1 MKRHILSLLCAGSL
15 LATSS
20 FAQLPRI
27 VVQGDGAPQVFTEFD
42 AAVAAAQPDDKLY
55 LGGGTFLYPPAMPI
69 DKPLHF
75 IGAGIHPDS
84 TQVTGVTTLQQNGGN
99 GNQSLRIVTTGSGS
113 TFTGIRFVSID
124 GGQNSTALAY
134 GTDDLTDDPADLVFE
149 RCWFTGRF
157 YLGSGTANVINT
169 TTAFDE
175 CVFLGTVDGVG
186 RSAVF
191 TRCIIANGQ
200 NTVALT
206 GLAGSSAADN
216 CLVMGAI
223 QSLSNISVRNSYI
236 RTNNLNNY
244 AVYSCS
250 NCLFQNTLVTNNVV
264 ASGSPGTVVTDCL
277 SAVNGDA
284 VCVAETDGFYQISDD
299 LRMATGGPGS
309 GFGLDG
315 NDVGIYGTSAPYRPG
330 AVPYNPHFRAA
341 EIAPATNSDG
351 QLPVNIRVA
360 AQPD

>member
-1 MKRHILSLLCAGSL
+1 MMHRTDPLILAFALMSQGL
-15 LATSS
+15 

-27 VVQGDGAPQVFTEFD
+27 VVQGNGEPQVFTQFD
-42 AAVAAAQPDDKLY
+42 AAVAAAQADDRIY
-55 LGGGTFLYPPAMPI
+55 LSGGTFLHSPALAI

-75 IGAGIHPDS
+75 IGAGLHPDS
-84 TQVTGVTTLQQNGGN
+84 TEVTGMTTLQQNGGS
-99 GNQSLRIVTTGSGS
+99 GSESLRILTTGSGS
-113 TFTGIRFVSID
+113 TFTGIRFVSSS
-124 GGQNSTALAY
+124 GEQSTVVLAY
-134 GTDDLTDDPADLVFE
+134 GNDDLTDDPADLVFE
-149 RCWFTGRF
+149 RCWFTGRV
-157 YLGSGTANVINT
+157 YLGSNTTNVINT

-200 NTVALT
+200 NTVTLT
-206 GLAGSSAADN
+206 GLAGSSSADN
-216 CLVMGAI
+216 CIVMGAV

-264 ASGSPGTVVTDCL
+264 ASGSPGTVVTDCI
-277 SAVNGDA
+277 SAVTGDA
-284 VCVAETDGFYQISDD
+284 VCVEETDGFYQLSDD
-299 LRMATGGPGS
+299 LHMATGGPGS

-315 NDVGIYGTSAPYRPG
+315 TDVGIYGTSDPYKAG
-330 AVPYNPHFRAA
+330 AVPFNPHFRQAI
-341 EIAPATNSDG
+341 IAPATNPNG
-351 QLPVNIRVA
+351 ELPVNIRVA
-360 AQPD
+360 AQPN